1 MQTKKNK
8 KNKNKKNKKNGKR
21 GKKGKRT
28 IYKRAACCKVFV
40 EYAKRVKNKGSQY
53 IGTAIT
59 SKICMT

>member
-1 MQTKKNK
+1 MQKEEEEEWEE
-8 KNKNKKNKKNGKR
+8 
-21 GKKGKRT
+21 KKGKRT
-28 IYKRAACCKVFV
+28 IYKRTACCKVFV